1 MRRSMVSAKSLQGT
15 PSWLGAVNDRT
26 ALALLLDHGVLTRN
40 RIGELSGLSKPTAS
54 QIVSR
59 LEAAGLISVVGEI
72 SGGRGPN
79 AASYSARTDRAY
91 GVAVDVTGTS
101 IRAAVVDAGG
111 TDRPV
116 VERPAKRQGESRSA
130 LGDIE
135 WAVSA
140 ASEAAGIDPALV
152 RSIMIGV
159 QGAVDPR
166 TDELSFAEALPGW
179 PRRGIRSGLEDSLQR
194 TVTIEND
201 VNLAA
206 FAERTSGAGADSTGF
221 ALLWMGNG
229 LGVAIDLGG
238 SLMRGASGGAGE
250 IGYLPVPAVAA
261 SIDPAATRLQDLM
274 GGPAVSRVL
283 RTSGI
288 PGRTVDERFARF
300 ADAAAETPQREAA
313 IAELAQ
319 RVAIG
324 ITPLVAIADP
334 GTIVLGGPT
343 GAAGGD
349 ALADA
354 VRTHVRRS
362 TRWSPDVVA
371 TGVPQHPVLRGARDR
386 LVAEVRASLL
396 DDVSSLSA

>member
-1 MRRSMVSAKSLQGT
+1 MSAKSLQGT

-26 ALALLLDHGVLTRN
+26 ALALLLEHGVLTRN

-59 LEAAGLISVVGEI
+59 LESAGLIHVVGEV
-72 SGGRGPN
+72 SAGRGPN
-79 AASYSARTDRAY
+79 AVGYSARTDRAY
-91 GVAVDVTGTS
+91 GVAVDVTGTGT
-101 IRAAVVDAGG
+101 RAAIVDASGS
-111 TDRPV
+111 DRPV
-116 VERPAKRQGESRSA
+116 VERLTKQTTGPRSA
-130 LGDIE
+130 ETDIE
-135 WAVSA
+135 WAVLA
-140 ASEAAGIDPALV
+140 AADAAGIDPALV
-152 RSIMIGV
+152 RTVMIGV

-179 PRRGIRSGLEDSLQR
+179 PRRAVRSRLEDTLQR
-194 TVTIEND
+194 GVTIEND

-206 FAERTSGAGADSTGF
+206 VAERTSGAGADSAGF

-238 SLMRGASGGAGE
+238 SLLRGASGNAGE
-250 IGYLPVPAVAA
+250 IGYLPVPAQA
-261 SIDPAATRLQDLM
+261 SAIDPSATRLQDLM

-283 RTSGI
+283 RAHGV
-288 PGRTVDERFARF
+288 PGRTVGERFEHF
-300 ADAAAETPQREAA
+300 ASASSPQRDAA
-313 IAELAQ
+313 ILDLAQ
-319 RVAIG
+319 RIAIG

-334 GTIVLGGPT
+334 GIVVLGGPT

-354 VRTHVRRS
+354 VRTHVRRT

-371 TGVPQHPVLRGARDR
+371 TAVVEHPVLRGARDR